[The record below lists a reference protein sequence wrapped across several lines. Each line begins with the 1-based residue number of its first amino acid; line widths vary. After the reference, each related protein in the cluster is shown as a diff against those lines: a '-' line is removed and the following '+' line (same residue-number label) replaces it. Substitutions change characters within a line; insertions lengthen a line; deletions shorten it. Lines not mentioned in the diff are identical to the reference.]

1 MSVTPWEARM
11 EAGSAEQWCGT
22 TFRNKRQTWNWK
34 ELTCLIYLAH
44 AFQTHLFTPFLPATP
59 DFCCFSNIWWDIP
72 FYCFF
77 GFVISFPELFFL
89 PSAPRGKKC
98 FSMQWYR
105 EHFVFL
111 QAEWCFSF
119 LSRGFCWVNILIGSL
134 SAGRDAPRVCCIT
147 SYDPLKGFLRRLSTN
162 LGLSLSLFFF
172 FCWVD
177 AQAEA
182 GNWWLGMLERLEG
195 CEGWEGRN
203 DAGRTWR
210 KTWARKRN
218 TSQGFKNLCLL
229 FCAWFNS
236 LHLSNKSS
244 VWIANTIGPTLGLW
258 AKPLY

>member
-1 MSVTPWEARM
+1 MLLFSQPWFLLGKHFDWQPECRERCSQGLLHNQLWSPEGLSQEALYKP
-11 EAGSAEQWCGT
+11 W
-22 TFRNKRQTWNWK
+22 
-34 ELTCLIYLAH
+34 
-44 AFQTHLFTPFLPATP
+44 P
-59 DFCCFSNIWWDIP
+59 
-72 FYCFF
+72 
-77 GFVISFPELFFL
+77 
-89 PSAPRGKKC
+89 
-98 FSMQWYR
+98 
-105 EHFVFL
+105 
-111 QAEWCFSF
+111 
-119 LSRGFCWVNILIGSL
+119 
-134 SAGRDAPRVCCIT
+134 
-147 SYDPLKGFLRRLSTN
+147 
-162 LGLSLSLFFF
+162 LSLSFFF

-203 DAGRTWR
+203 DAGRTWI

>member
-11 EAGSAEQWCGT
+11 EAGNAEQWCGT
-22 TFRNKRQTWNWK
+22 TFWNKRQTWNWK

-59 DFCCFSNIWWDIP
+59 DFCCFLNIWWDIP

-119 LSRGFCWVNILIGSL
+119 LSPGFCWVNILIGSL
-134 SAGRDAPRVCCIT
+134 ECRERCSQGLLHNQLWSPE
-147 SYDPLKGFLRRLSTN
+147 
-162 LGLSLSLFFF
+162 GLSQEALYKPWPLTLSLFFF
-172 FCWVD
+172 FLLSWCTSWGWKLMTWDVG
-177 AQAEA
+177 EIR
-182 GNWWLGMLERLEG
+182 GVRGMRGEKWCR
-195 CEGWEGRN
+195 
-203 DAGRTWR
+203 
-210 KTWARKRN
+210 
-218 TSQGFKNLCLL
+218 
-229 FCAWFNS
+229 
-236 LHLSNKSS
+236 
-244 VWIANTIGPTLGLW
+244 
-258 AKPLY
+258 